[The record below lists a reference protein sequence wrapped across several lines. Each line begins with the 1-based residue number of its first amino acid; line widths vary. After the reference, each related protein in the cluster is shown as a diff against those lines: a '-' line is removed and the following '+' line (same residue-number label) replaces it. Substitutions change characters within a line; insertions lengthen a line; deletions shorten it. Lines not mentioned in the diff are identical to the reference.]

1 MASVIKSTLGARNAG
16 AVAFNFEDVAQHAN
30 QYVGEVQARANAI
43 VAEARAQAA
52 AVTQRS
58 ENEGREAAMRAAEKV
73 LDEKVGQRMETLLP
87 ALEKVVAELTDAKQA
102 WLRHWEASAIHLA
115 AKVAAR
121 VVRRE
126 LEHDPQ
132 ITIDLV
138 REALE
143 MSAGSSQVKIL
154 LNPTD
159 FETLGG
165 NVKSLCAEIARSAK
179 AEVIADATVSPGG
192 CRLETQHGVID
203 QQIESQLDRIA
214 AELIGYDQG

>member
-1 MASVIKSTLGARNAG
+1 MASVIKSTLGLRTAG

-43 VAEARAQAA
+43 VADARAQAA
-52 AVTQRS
+52 AITQKS
-58 ENEGREAAMRAAEKV
+58 ESEGRDAAMRAAEKV

-87 ALEKVVAELTDAKQA
+87 ALAKVVAELTDAKQA

-115 AKVAAR
+115 AKIAAR

-126 LEHDPQ
+126 LDRDPK
-132 ITIDLV
+132 ITTDLV

-165 NVKSLCAEIARSAK
+165 NVKRLCAEIARSAN
-179 AEVIADATVSPGG
+179 AEVIADESISPGG
-192 CRLETQHGVID
+192 CRLESQQGVID

-214 AELIGYDQG
+214 AELIGFDQG